1 MLMIHSMKLWERVIE
16 HKLTLG
22 TTTSDNQFGLM
33 PRRST
38 MEAIYLLRRLIE
50 KYREKKKDLYMVFV
64 DYNKAYDMFFVKI

>member
-22 TTTSDNQFGLM
+22 TTKSDNQFGLM

-38 MEAIYLLRRLIE
+38 MEVIYLLRRLIE

-64 DYNKAYDMFFVKI
+64 DYKKAYDMFFVKI